1 MAASKPTLEKRY
13 FTVAEANATLPLV
26 RAIVR
31 DIMELARDLRD
42 RQGRLN
48 RFQAV
53 AQKPAND
60 AYQEE
65 IDHARADFERD
76 QERLHDYEHELRN
89 LGVELKDYF
98 IGLIDFPCLMD
109 DREVYL
115 CWKAGEPEVG
125 FWHDLEAG
133 FAGRQRI
140 PVTTVSKN

>member
-1 MAASKPTLEKRY
+1 MAASKPVVDKKY
-13 FTVAEANATLPLV
+13 FTVARANATLPLV

-48 RFQAV
+48 RFQA
-53 AQKPAND
+53 AEAKPAGD
-60 AYQEE
+60 AYLEE
-65 IDHARADFERD
+65 IEHARADFERD
-76 QERLHDYEHELRN
+76 QERLHEYEQELRN

-98 IGLIDFPCLMD
+98 IGLVDFPCWMD

-125 FWHDLEAG
+125 FWHDLDAG
-133 FAGRQRI
+133 FAGRQLIR
-140 PVTTVSKN
+140 VAVGNN

>member
-42 RQGRLN
+42 RQSRLN
-48 RFQAV
+48 RFKAE
-53 AQKPAND
+53 AKPAGD

-65 IDHARADFERD
+65 IEHARADFEHD
-76 QERLHDYEHELRN
+76 QERLYQYAQELRE

-98 IGLIDFPCLMD
+98 IGLIDFPCWMD
-109 DREVYL
+109 EREVYL

-125 FWHDLEAG
+125 FWHNLDAG

-140 PVTTVSKN
+140 QVAVGSN